1 MESSFATII
10 AQYLESV
17 ADWRRRRALE
27 EVWEPRHGQ
36 AVARLEQ
43 LVAHVRSLPEDDER
57 FAVIGKLNRDGELL
71 IPGPILANAVARFG
85 FYADEVTDDAL
96 LTRMT
101 ELAIEDRGQAG
112 IDPLRDLPF

>member
-1 MESSFATII
+1 MESSYATII

-27 EVWEPRHGQ
+27 EAWEPRHGQ
-36 AVARLEQ
+36 AAARLDQ
-43 LVAHVRSLPEDDER
+43 LVAYVRSLPEDEER

-85 FYADEVTDDAL
+85 FYADDVSDDAL
-96 LTRMT
+96 LSRMA